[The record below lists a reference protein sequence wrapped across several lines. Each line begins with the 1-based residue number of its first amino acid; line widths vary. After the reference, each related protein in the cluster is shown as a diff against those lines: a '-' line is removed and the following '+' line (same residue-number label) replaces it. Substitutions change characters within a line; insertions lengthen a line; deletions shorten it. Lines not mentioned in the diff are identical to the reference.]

1 MFMNTLVHVKGSN
14 HGIYAISWNIILFI
28 KKTYNTMLS
37 DIFFY
42 LRQRYV
48 EYRKYDNIY
57 IIRYKIKM
65 NLKTDIV
72 HES

>member
-37 DIFFY
+37 DIFF
-42 LRQRYV
+42 LF
-48 EYRKYDNIY
+48 
-57 IIRYKIKM
+57 
-65 NLKTDIV
+65 KTEICWI
-72 HES
+72 

>member
-1 MFMNTLVHVKGSN
+1 
-14 HGIYAISWNIILFI
+14 
-28 KKTYNTMLS
+28 MLS